1 MAKREHKVILPKFG
15 KYLAYLRKSRNLKQS
30 QVIYKSRRIKDGCM
44 ISSSNLS
51 RYEAGKTGDPS
62 LSLLKTFSLIYNEPL
77 ENIVKILM
85 EEKFEIDFDHK
96 KPDHSFIKESDASYD
111 IRLED
116 ITEMIKK
123 LNNNGMF
130 ILKAVLK
137 GLINQKAFLNNK
149 ANPDA

>member
-1 MAKREHKVILPKFG
+1 
-15 KYLAYLRKSRNLKQS
+15 
-30 QVIYKSRRIKDGCM
+30 M